1 MNIVLDNVEY
11 PIKDLTLEQYDIVK
25 QSDKLGDA
33 QVISLFTG
41 IAIADIK
48 QAPFTDV
55 KFVANM
61 LRNHLLDLEDQ
72 RPLELTYTHK
82 GKNYGLIIPTRMSFE
97 EWINMEVFMAQKPL
111 DLPLIAAHLYKPL
124 KEGQGQDRVLEK
136 YDMTECQNRAQEDF
150 KDFPISVFVSALFF
164 FSSFVMEYTKS
175 SLSSLET
182 RMTGNQ

>member
-1 MNIVLDNVEY
+1 
-11 PIKDLTLEQYDIVK
+11 
-25 QSDKLGDA
+25 
-33 QVISLFTG
+33 
-41 IAIADIK
+41 
-48 QAPFTDV
+48 
-55 KFVANM
+55 
-61 LRNHLLDLEDQ
+61 
-72 RPLELTYTHK
+72 
-82 GKNYGLIIPTRMSFE
+82 MSFE

-111 DLPLIAAHLYKPL
+111 NLPLIAAHLYKPL